1 MALLKARVEEGM
13 SDRLTVTRARTV
25 GGSVCDLPE
34 EFAPASLSQTQRKR
48 QIALYIE
55 AAALKPL
62 LSSGITSEQVA
73 EAFIELAVQ
82 GVQRSSGRVAAALML
97 QKATRHAFESS
108 GSNDR
113 ARSPNATT
121 PYRP

>member
-1 MALLKARVEEGM
+1 M
-13 SDRLTVTRARTV
+13 SDRLTVARARTV
-25 GGSVCDLPE
+25 GDGVCDLPE
-34 EFAPASLSQTQRKR
+34 EFAPASLSQTQLKR

-62 LSSGITSEQVA
+62 LSSGITPEQVA

-97 QKATRHAFESS
+97 QKATRHAFKSP
-108 GSNDR
+108 GANDVPR
-113 ARSPNATT
+113 LLTGTT
-121 PYRP
+121 PYRV